1 MEWHIRRQLA
11 PLLFDDDDRDAAE
24 AACRSVVAPAQVSE
38 TASAKARDKRNAEG
52 DPVHSFRTLLG
63 DLATVTLNTV
73 QPRLPDATPFEVV
86 TRPTSLQTKTL
97 ELLGVR
103 L

>member
-1 MEWHIRRQLA
+1 M
-11 PLLFDDDDRDAAE
+11 
-24 AACRSVVAPAQVSE
+24 
-38 TASAKARDKRNAEG
+38 
-52 DPVHSFRTLLG
+52 HSFRTLLG
-63 DLATVTLNTV
+63 DLATITPNTV
-73 QPRLPDATPFEVV
+73 QPRLPDTTPFEVV